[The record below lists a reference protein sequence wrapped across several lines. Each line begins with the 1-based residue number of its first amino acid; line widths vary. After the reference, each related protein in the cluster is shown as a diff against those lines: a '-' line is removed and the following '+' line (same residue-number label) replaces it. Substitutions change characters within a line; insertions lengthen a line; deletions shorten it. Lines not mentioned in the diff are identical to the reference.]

1 MTESSTRSENIARS
15 EYMAESGEEHNP
27 EYRSGFKPGRLPDMG
42 ENFKKGIFLI
52 AMLLLLVT
60 TFQLYF
66 SIERIIDIWLEY
78 QYASIFKAIYYL
90 FVMLFSLYIIR
101 LYIVKH

>member
-1 MTESSTRSENIARS
+1 MSETLDMRP
-15 EYMAESGEEHNP
+15 EPKEEKV
-27 EYRSGFKPGRLPDMG
+27 SDMR

-52 AMLLLLVT
+52 SMLFLLVA

-66 SIERIIDIWLEY
+66 SIERIIEIWFEH
-78 QYASIFKAIYYL
+78 QYIPIFRAIYNFL
-90 FVMLFSLYIIR
+90 VLLASLYIIR

>member
-1 MTESSTRSENIARS
+1 MSETLDMRP
-15 EYMAESGEEHNP
+15 EPKEEKV
-27 EYRSGFKPGRLPDMG
+27 SDMR

-52 AMLLLLVT
+52 SMLLLFVA

-66 SIERIIDIWLEY
+66 SIERIIEIWFEH
-78 QYASIFKAIYYL
+78 QYIPIFRAVYNFLVLIA
-90 FVMLFSLYIIR
+90 SLYIIR

>member
-1 MTESSTRSENIARS
+1 MSETLDTRPETK
-15 EYMAESGEEHNP
+15 AEKVSD
-27 EYRSGFKPGRLPDMG
+27 LG

-66 SIERIIDIWLEY
+66 SIERIIDTWFEY
-78 QYASIFKAIYYL
+78 QYAMVFKAVYYL
-90 FVMLFSLYIIR
+90 FVLLVSLYIIR
-101 LYIVKH
+101 LYIVKR